1 MTNLQDWKNM
11 WVMDIKQITHK
22 ETHTNR
28 YTHIYGIFE
37 AKRENLPKLGL
48 FWFQINKQKQKRNL
62 LKEYWDTE

>member
-48 FWFQINKQKQKRNL
+48 FWFQINKQK
-62 LKEYWDTE
+62 